1 MSHYY
6 DYTQDKIP
14 TVVTIATPNRKDYVM
29 DPHIKEYYNVYNTYD
44 TFVQGRAGGSDTPNR
59 GHIFL
64 PFKDWSFGK
73 SEQLAKEPNVVNV
86 KIEQEYTRKID
97 YQYLSPG
104 AMGMDLIGI
113 IQGVKDNHSE
123 FKNPETMQILQKEME
138 KRREK

>member
-1 MSHYY
+1 M
-6 DYTQDKIP
+6 
-14 TVVTIATPNRKDYVM
+14 
-29 DPHIKEYYNVYNTYD
+29 
-44 TFVQGRAGGSDTPNR
+44 QGFAGGSDTPNKE
-59 GHIFL
+59 G
-64 PFKDWSFGK
+64 WSRIYK
-73 SEQLAKEPNVVNV
+73 SALSNSYNNDNYTFMTSSSDKKAMNNAIVPLEDLQKLHYTFPSQTAREPNAVNV

-138 KRREK
+138 KRRGK